1 MSNCTKETEVWKD
14 ITGYEGYYQVSS
26 FGNVRSLD
34 RDSVR
39 TGVGKVRLRGKM
51 LKFTDNKGYL
61 IVGLSKNNKS
71 KKFIVSRL
79 VANEFV
85 PIKCGKNEVNHI
97 DENKHNNHFSNL
109 EWVTPKEN
117 ANHGTRLQKVMG
129 NLQLTSEK
137 QKTPVVMI
145 DKETDEMVERFD
157 SINDAF
163 RWLGVVANGS
173 ISNVCN
179 GKNKTAYGYKWRYSN

>member
-1 MSNCTKETEVWKD
+1 MYFSTDKEVWKD
-14 ITGYEGYYQVSS
+14 VEGYGGDYQVSS
-26 FGNVRSLD
+26 LGRVRSTD
-34 RDSVR
+34 RIGY
-39 TGVGKVRLRGKM
+39 TGRKLKGTILKEKSNRGYSTVNLYLEGKQTAKL
-51 LKFTDNKGYL
+51 
-61 IVGLSKNNKS
+61 
-71 KKFIVSRL
+71 VSRL
-79 VANEFV
+79 VAGAFVLNERNV
-85 PIKCGKNEVNHI
+85 PQVNHI
-97 DENKHNNHFSNL
+97 DENKQNNKADNL
-109 EWVTPKEN
+109 EWVTPREN

-163 RWLGVVANGS
+163 RWLGIVASGS
-173 ISNVCN
+173 ISNVCK